1 LSGNF
6 QDYSFTALSDS
17 GVKLLTYL
25 LKEVLFGQAEVPQLD
40 MQLVVSEDIPR
51 LDIAVQDALTNML
64 ELELCTLTPS

>member
-6 QDYSFTALSDS
+6 QEYSFTALTDS

-40 MQLVVSEDIPR
+40 MQLVVNEDIPR
-51 LDIAVQDALTNML
+51 LDIAMQDAFTNIP
-64 ELELCTLTPS
+64 ELGLCTRP